1 MLATPEAHALAQDQV
16 QEQLARQVEFCG
28 PLFFFVA
35 DVASTSPMRS
45 EYKGYKLENITGF
58 VVSKEER
65 KEKKIPLLL
74 CQKMYCVWCI
84 GNDIVVYI

>member
-1 MLATPEAHALAQDQV
+1 
-16 QEQLARQVEFCG
+16 
-28 PLFFFVA
+28 
-35 DVASTSPMRS
+35 MRS

-74 CQKMYCVWCI
+74 CQKMYKPYEMVNCVVLIWSL
-84 GNDIVVYI
+84 GLLHMSNVLGT